1 MGMRKC
7 SFVFIITAFPL
18 LSAEQLVGVFLAK
31 AAAFFFQDTSMGNST
46 NPSSVESSFRADR
59 PTTLSLV
66 NSFNICS
73 FIALLWSLPI
83 LLECLK
89 EGDQRKS

>member
-1 MGMRKC
+1 
-7 SFVFIITAFPL
+7 
-18 LSAEQLVGVFLAK
+18 
-31 AAAFFFQDTSMGNST
+31 MGNST